1 MPLIEKTFEILE
13 IQLEE
18 RKEIR
23 SYENMNKSV
32 LRLVLPVAL
41 GSCFILVLV
50 LIFLCK
56 KYQKSTESQSPPEYE
71 PNYPNFSPPDYE
83 TAVAPENPPP
93 YSYENVTF
101 ENDPPPY
108 NSIVVTTT
116 RTVVYQ

>member
-1 MPLIEKTFEILE
+1 MPLFQKTFEIFETSLVE
-13 IQLEE
+13 IQ
-18 RKEIR
+18 EI
-23 SYENMNKSV
+23 SSDEKMNTSA
-32 LRLVLPVAL
+32 LRVVLPVAL
-41 GSCFILVLV
+41 GSCFILVSV

-56 KYQKSTESQSPPEYE
+56 KYQKSTESPNPPEYE

-116 RTVVYQ
+116 RTVVYE